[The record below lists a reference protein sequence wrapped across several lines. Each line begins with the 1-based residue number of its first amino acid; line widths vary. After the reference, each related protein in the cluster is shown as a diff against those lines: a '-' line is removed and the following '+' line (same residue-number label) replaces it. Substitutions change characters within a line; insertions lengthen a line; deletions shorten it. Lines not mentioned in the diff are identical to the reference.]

1 MEDIAQITDSTN
13 STINSTIK
21 SLFALSSR
29 LLASIRE
36 YDKKMDHDMLIA
48 LGGSVDFDDIHDRM
62 APPPTFAPL
71 PGPWRFATSG
81 YAVVLLAMNIVVPP
95 RHPGVARFSRNLRRQ
110 SSSRLRR
117 IYDSILPL
125 DLSSIY
131 CRLVLRLPS
140 LYFLSKALILWTVI
154 LLQTSELFPSWPWIS
169 ALGEWAG
176 GMEMDS
182 LTMIHFLGIRQ
193 QWAQQRLIPTTIT
206 SALTLIHFYTVIWI
220 SPTSYPLLNYLPCIF
235 ESGLLCVTLLAL
247 GLNVLTQILLEGT
260 ISRPLFGHHETLL
273 PKWDEDFSIVLLR
286 MGTASL
292 EATSVAGLGN
302 EVGLVSVPGLDTAK
316 AHTVYGSLEMNRL
329 GVAAITN
336 AVEGTGR
343 RRKAKEGFANEIRHV
358 RAKSNSNDGDLW
370 MDSAWLRELT
380 RFGASLRSFL
390 AGLWSVVWDR
400 IRGRSRQHTHA
411 EMTGHPHTALSRGR
425 TPAVDTPDAYE
436 RFLRG
441 EVVSDD
447 EDDYEPMQ
455 RSRANSVSDTSATSD
470 SEEED
475 NAAETVD
482 LYADL
487 SSASASASNSAPVM
501 LAHMTDTSPSPLTRR
516 RYSRLVGDASSAVQG
531 ALDDWT
537 RVLDGRRSFSE
548 RERDREES
556 RRSCVICTAEPRQI
570 ICWPCRILEDIYS
583 LEYQGD

>member
-81 YAVVLLAMNIVVPP
+81 YAVVLLAMKAILLNRIQNIVVPP

-182 LTMIHFLGIRQ
+182 VF
-193 QWAQQRLIPTTIT
+193 
-206 SALTLIHFYTVIWI
+206 IWI

-411 EMTGHPHTALSRGR
+411 EMARHPHTALSRGR

-470 SEEED
+470 SGEDD
-475 NAAETVD
+475 NAAETVG

-487 SSASASASNSAPVM
+487 SSASASNSAPVM

-516 RYSRLVGDASSAVQG
+516 RYSRLVGDASSGVQG
-531 ALDDWT
+531 AFDDWT

-570 ICWPCRILEDIYS
+570 ICWPCR
-583 LEYQGD
+583 